1 AAAIYREYLLRA
13 VLEQAIGE
21 PAGGGAE
28 VNGHGPFHLQLK
40 VNQGVFQLV
49 AAAADVF
56 IPGLEFDPVVR
67 ADRVAGFVGGVPVD
81 FDEAGQDGALG
92 LFPAFAQTAFNESV
106 IEAGHVESGRQPS
119 GLWWT
124 RPACAEAK
132 GIAAAKAPPWSW
144 HGRRGRA
151 T

>member
-1 AAAIYREYLLRA
+1 QVARVGPVHDAHARIAAEFPGQLSVADIDGEYLFRA

-28 VNGHGPFHLQLK
+28 VNGHGSFHFQLK

-67 ADRVAGFVGGVPVD
+67 ADRVAGFVGGV
-81 FDEAGQDGALG
+81 
-92 LFPAFAQTAFNESV
+92 
-106 IEAGHVESGRQPS
+106 
-119 GLWWT
+119 
-124 RPACAEAK
+124 
-132 GIAAAKAPPWSW
+132 
-144 HGRRGRA
+144 
-151 T
+151 